1 MPTESALK
9 MKERMFIAVLSW
21 VNGKGVWVFE
31 IPFLRACFLKAD
43 LSKGL
48 GNSDMDSLCQ
58 HVLHRFIGETD
69 VLPRDFIG
77 GPAESG

>member
-21 VNGKGVWVFE
+21 VNGRELWVYE
-31 IPFLRACFLKAD
+31 IPFFNGCPLTGD